1 MKRTMSS
8 LAIAAVL
15 AFGAAQFGALS
26 GQPPDDL
33 GVRDGQLK
41 PPSVTRNSVSSQAD
55 LHAGHPQQEY
65 ALIDPLPFK
74 PLGPEASMQALE
86 NALVRLDGVQ
96 IVERGPTYI
105 RAEAQTRWLKFV
117 DDLEFWQNASDNTI
131 EVRSA
136 SRLGRE
142 DFGANRARVERLR
155 AAYLGL
161 P

>member
-1 MKRTMSS
+1 MKRVMSS
-8 LAIAAVL
+8 LAIVALL
-15 AFGAAQFGALS
+15 AFGAAQLGALS
-26 GQPPDDL
+26 GQPPADL

-41 PPSVTRNSVSSQAD
+41 PPSLTRNSISSQAD
-55 LHAGHPQQEY
+55 LHSGHPQQEY
-65 ALIDPLPFK
+65 ARVDPLPLK
-74 PLGPEASMQALE
+74 LSGPEASMQALE
-86 NALVRLDGVQ
+86 QALATLDGVQ

-117 DDLEFWQNASDNTI
+117 DDLEFWLNVSGGTI

-142 DFGANRARVERLR
+142 DFGANRARVEHLR
-155 AAYLGL
+155 KVYLGL

>member
-1 MKRTMSS
+1 MKRAMSS
-8 LAIAAVL
+8 IGIVAIL

-26 GQPPDDL
+26 GQPPADL
-33 GVRDGQLK
+33 GVRDGRLK
-41 PPSVTRNSVSSQAD
+41 PPSLTRNSISSQAD

-65 ALIDPLPFK
+65 AMVDPLPLK
-74 PLGPEASMQALE
+74 PRGPEASMLALEQALATLE
-86 NALVRLDGVQ
+86 GVQ
-96 IVERGPTYI
+96 IVEREPTYI

-117 DDLEFWQNASDNTI
+117 DDLEFWLNASDGAI

-155 AAYLGL
+155 SAYLAL